1 MTALQSGAGAA
12 VLCFGWGTEAQ
23 GQEFRIPITLLS
35 QGPQD
40 SQERSP
46 DEPLHVPVGALCR
59 RRLLLGV
66 SSVFQ
71 LAASGLPDH
80 WLPSA

>member
-1 MTALQSGAGAA
+1 MTVLQSGAGAA

-59 RRLLLGV
+59 SVLSAVGGSCWEFPL
-66 SSVFQ
+66 SSN
-71 LAASGLPDH
+71 
-80 WLPSA
+80 